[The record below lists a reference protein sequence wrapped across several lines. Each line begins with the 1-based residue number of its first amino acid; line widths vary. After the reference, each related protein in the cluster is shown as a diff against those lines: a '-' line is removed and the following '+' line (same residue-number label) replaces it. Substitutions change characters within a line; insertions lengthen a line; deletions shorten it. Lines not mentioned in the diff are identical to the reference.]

1 MRNRNFFG
9 TWDTYMA
16 QVHFFSHEK
25 WIMSSGNVCVFQS
38 WPGRVVGAPLPANE
52 KKPEVGEEK

>member
-1 MRNRNFFG
+1 MLG
-9 TWDTYMA
+9 DTYMA

-25 WIMSSGNVCVFQS
+25 LIMSSGNVCVFFT
-38 WPGRVVGAPLPANE
+38 WLGRGVGAPLPTYE